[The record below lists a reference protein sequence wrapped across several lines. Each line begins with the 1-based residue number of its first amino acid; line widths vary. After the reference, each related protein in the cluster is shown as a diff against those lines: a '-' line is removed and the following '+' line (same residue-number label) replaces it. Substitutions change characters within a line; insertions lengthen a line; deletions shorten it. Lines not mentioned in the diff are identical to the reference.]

1 MMNVSDDGDNSSG
14 STVGE
19 NFWIANLH
27 AEFVGIYVALL
38 EFRINYTPAAMKVE
52 VAYKNDIHVK
62 MF

>member
-1 MMNVSDDGDNSSG
+1 VNVSDDGDISFG
-14 STVGE
+14 STVAE
-19 NFWIANLH
+19 NFRIVSLH
-27 AEFVGIYVALL
+27 TEFSGIYVALL